1 MESPTTELE
10 VFSSISLQEYI
21 RLMTAAYYLQH
32 QNQCSGV
39 KFTIS
44 PENYAKMME
53 EPLKMPLIGLSLDYD
68 ATAGVLTS
76 VPSEDFLHQ
85 YDNKIMAD
93 VVNQFYEKYKV
104 RYASKLLLME
114 EDNA

>member
-32 QNQCSGV
+32 QNRCDGA
-39 KFTIS
+39 KFAIS
-44 PENYAKMME
+44 PENYAKMLE

-68 ATAGVLTS
+68 ADKGILTS
-76 VPSEDFLHQ
+76 VPSADFLHQ

-93 VVNQFYEKYKV
+93 VVSQYYEKYKV
-104 RYASKLLLME
+104 RYASRLLLVE
-114 EDNA
+114 EVDA